1 MLSHPATMEMR
12 VCRGLLSEIHE
23 DSHKGL
29 GVYQINVVITDF
41 EIAFLIWFAV
51 ILYLMV
57 PIGPILNAWSL
68 SPMEHL
74 EPHLITQCSP
84 PKSLIEPPLFSPT
97 H

>member
-1 MLSHPATMEMR
+1 MKMMGTQRTAFSGYAI
-12 VCRGLLSEIHE
+12 IHI
-23 DSHKGL
+23 KGSGYL
-29 GVYQINVVITDF
+29 IDVVITDF

-68 SPMEHL
+68 SPMGHL

-84 PKSLIEPPLFSPT
+84 PRSLIEPPLFSPT